1 MGCAAVRF
9 LADTNDSGMVA
20 EVAGEMTLIPLDEI
34 VGGIR
39 GVDPNGDTVLTGREI
54 GICFGDETSGT
65 FLNRGSLAQR
75 LA

>member
-1 MGCAAVRF
+1 
-9 LADTNDSGMVA
+9 MVA
-20 EVAGEMTLIPLDEI
+20 EVAGEMKLIPLDQI

-39 GVDPNGDTVLTGREI
+39 EVDPNGDAVLTGRDI
-54 GICFGDETSGT
+54 GICFGDESPGT